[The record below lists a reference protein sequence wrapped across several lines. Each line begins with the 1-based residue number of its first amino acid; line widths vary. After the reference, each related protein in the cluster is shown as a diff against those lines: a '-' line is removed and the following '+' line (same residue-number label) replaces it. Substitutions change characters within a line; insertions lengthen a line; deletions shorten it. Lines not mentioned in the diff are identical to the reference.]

1 MSNSCVL
8 TSDTSDW
15 DTSFSPPL
23 YLDTNKNFE
32 IALVGLETYNSIPN
46 ITSENNTFVYSADSG
61 TTWKTIALP
70 DGAYEITHINAAIP
84 HQLEQNNDWRV
95 AQKIHYISIQPNLST
110 LCTSINITDDK
121 YQVDMNRST
130 MSSVFGFNKQ
140 ILNRGFHNSEHPV
153 NILSVSSIL
162 VHCDLVGGSYLNG
175 RAEPIIY
182 SFFPNAP
189 PGCKIVESPYNLV
202 YLPVSR
208 TGEIN
213 QIHIRLTD
221 QSGKLLN
228 LRGETVTMRLHIQSI
243 R

>member
-70 DGAYEITHINAAIP
+70 DGAYEITHINAAIQ

-140 ILNRGFHNSEHPV
+140 ILKRGFHNSEHPV

-175 RAEPIIY
+175 RAE
-182 SFFPNAP
+182 
-189 PGCKIVESPYNLV
+189 
-202 YLPVSR
+202 R
-208 TGEIN
+208 
-213 QIHIRLTD
+213 
-221 QSGKLLN
+221 
-228 LRGETVTMRLHIQSI
+228 
-243 R
+243 